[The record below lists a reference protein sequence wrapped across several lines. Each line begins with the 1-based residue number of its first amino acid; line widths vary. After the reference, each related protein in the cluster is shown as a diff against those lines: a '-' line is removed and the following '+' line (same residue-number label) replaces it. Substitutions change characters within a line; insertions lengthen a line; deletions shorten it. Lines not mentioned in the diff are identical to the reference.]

1 MGDMRYTSTPPHD
14 EELVPAPEPGL
25 RPRRQLISE
34 MTAQRRP
41 AALDR
46 RPKTAHS
53 LRTWMIQDDG
63 MEVDAQNAPQQTIP
77 FEATSGDGDVE
88 RTVSGR
94 AEPDPAGY
102 APPPDWQV
110 LLSVTDVARCL
121 HIGRRQAWEMVWRG
135 ELPVVRLGPR
145 TVRVARAVLE
155 HFVLDRSR
163 PYGS

>member
-1 MGDMRYTSTPPHD
+1 MRHTPTNPGYD
-14 EELVPAPEPGL
+14 DTPAKAPPC
-25 RPRRQLISE
+25 PTWRRQLASDSGNQSQPLAPGHQPE
-34 MTAQRRP
+34 
-41 AALDR
+41 
-46 RPKTAHS
+46 TAHS
-53 LRTWMIQDDG
+53 LRTWMIQDEG
-63 MEVDAQNAPQQTIP
+63 MEVDAPNAPQQTIP
-77 FEATSGDGDVE
+77 FQSPPGDGHVE

-94 AEPDPAGY
+94 AELDPAGY

-145 TVRVARAVLE
+145 TVRVARAVLDQ
-155 HFVLDRSR
+155 FVLERSR